1 MIVVHRWAETT
12 AHHRRRFS
20 ELLGEYHRRTEHEKL
35 LGREPLTD
43 EALPTTALPARYQA
57 EITDPG
63 TAFAADE
70 ILLAVEDDQVLG
82 CVVLTDGP
90 SPELKRLW
98 VDPRAR
104 RRGVA
109 ATLLEAATTAARRRG
124 DDTLRLSVWHWR
136 SAAIALYRRSGF
148 VAVASWDDRPG
159 LDCFVRS
166 LD

>member
-1 MIVVHRWAETT
+1 MIVVERWADAP
-12 AHHRRRFS
+12 AHHRERFAG
-20 ELLGEYHRRTEHEKL
+20 LLEEYHRRTEHEKL
-35 LGREPLTD
+35 LGREPRPD
-43 EALPTTALPARYQA
+43 EPAPTTTLPDRYRA

-63 TAFAADE
+63 TAFASDE
-70 ILLAVEDDQVLG
+70 VLLAVEDDLVLG

-98 VDPRAR
+98 VAPDAR

-109 ATLLEAATTAARRRG
+109 ATLLEAATTVSRQRG
-124 DDTLRLSVWHWR
+124 DVAVRLSVWRWR

-148 VAVASWDDRPG
+148 VAVASWDGRPG

-166 LD
+166 FD

>member
-1 MIVVHRWAETT
+1 MIVVHRWAEAT
-12 AHHRRRFS
+12 AHHRERFS
-20 ELLGEYHRRTEHEKL
+20 ELLEGYHRRTEHEKL
-35 LGREPLTD
+35 LGREPRED
-43 EALPTTALPARYQA
+43 EAVPTTTLPARYRA
-57 EITDPG
+57 EIADPG
-63 TAFAADE
+63 TAFAAGE
-70 ILLAVEDDQVLG
+70 ILLAVEDGRVLG
-82 CVVLTDGP
+82 CVVLTAGP

-124 DDTLRLSVWHWR
+124 DDTVRLSVWHWR

-166 LD
+166 LA

>member
-1 MIVVHRWAETT
+1 MIVVERWAD
-12 AHHRRRFS
+12 APAHRRERFA
-20 ELLGEYHRRTEHEKL
+20 ELLEEYHRRTEHEKL
-35 LGREPLTD
+35 LGRAPSLDEPTPTI
-43 EALPTTALPARYQA
+43 ALPDRYRA
-57 EITDPG
+57 EITDPS
-63 TAFAADE
+63 TAFASDE

-98 VDPRAR
+98 VAPDAR

-109 ATLLEAATTAARRRG
+109 ATLLEAATTVSRLRG
-124 DDTLRLSVWHWR
+124 DDAVRLSVWHWR

-166 LD
+166 FD

>member
-1 MIVVHRWAETT
+1 MIGVERWAAAS
-12 AHHRRRFS
+12 AHHRERFG

-35 LGREPLTD
+35 LGRAPRPD
-43 EALPTTALPARYQA
+43 EAAPTITLPDRYRA

-63 TAFAADE
+63 TAFASDE
-70 ILLAVEDDQVLG
+70 ILLAVESDEVLG

-109 ATLLEAATTAARRRG
+109 GTLLEAATAVARERG
-124 DDTLRLSVWHWR
+124 DETVRLSVWHWR
-136 SAAIALYRRSGF
+136 SAAVALYRRTGF
-148 VAVASWDDRPG
+148 VAVPSWDDRPG
-159 LDCFVRS
+159 LDCFERT
-166 LD
+166 LG

>member
-1 MIVVHRWAETT
+1 MIVVERWADAP
-12 AHHRRRFS
+12 AHQRERFA
-20 ELLGEYHRRTEHEKL
+20 ELLEEYHRRTEHEKL
-35 LGREPLTD
+35 LGGEPRPGDPTPTIT
-43 EALPTTALPARYQA
+43 LPDRYRA

-63 TAFAADE
+63 TAFASDE
-70 ILLAVEDDQVLG
+70 ILVAVEDDRVLG
-82 CVVLTDGP
+82 CVVLTGGP

-109 ATLLEAATTAARRRG
+109 ATLIEAATTVSRRRG
-124 DDTLRLSVWHWR
+124 DDSVRLSVWHWR

-166 LD
+166 FD

>member
-1 MIVVHRWAETT
+1 MIVVHRWTEAPT
-12 AHHRRRFS
+12 HHRERFA
-20 ELLGEYHRRTEHEKL
+20 ELLEEYHRRTEHEKL
-35 LGREPLTD
+35 LGREPRAD
-43 EALPTTALPARYQA
+43 EALPTTALPARYRA

-70 ILLAVEDDQVLG
+70 ILLAVGDDQVLG

-109 ATLLEAATTAARRRG
+109 ATLLEAATTAAKRRG
-124 DDTLRLSVWHWR
+124 DDTVRLSVWRWR

>member
-1 MIVVHRWAETT
+1 VIVVERWADAPT
-12 AHHRRRFS
+12 HRRERFA
-20 ELLGEYHRRTEHEKL
+20 ELLEEYHRRTEREKL
-35 LGREPLTD
+35 LGREPRPED
-43 EALPTTALPARYQA
+43 PAPTTTLPDHYRA

-63 TAFAADE
+63 TTFASDE
-70 ILLAVEDDQVLG
+70 VLLAAEDDRVLG

-98 VDPRAR
+98 VDPHAR

-109 ATLLEAATTAARRRG
+109 ATLLEAAATISRQRG
-124 DDTLRLSVWHWR
+124 DDAVRLSVWHWR

-148 VAVASWDDRPG
+148 VAVASWDGRPG

-166 LD
+166 FD